1 MNRRLFLAFV
11 PAALAAGCGFQL
23 RRVGSLPFA
32 RLYIEAPAGSMVD
45 PRLRSLL
52 AADRQT
58 ELTATAGEAEAVLR
72 ITQEERA
79 KTIFT
84 LTGGGR
90 VSEYRVSLKLSYSV
104 SGKEGRVLA
113 APEAFELNRIMTYDD
128 SLLLAKGAEEQLL
141 YRDMNDTAALRI
153 MRRLQAIK
161 PDTGSGS

>member
-1 MNRRLFLAFV
+1 MNRRLFLALV

-90 VSEYRVSLKLSYSV
+90 VSEYRVSLKLTYSV
-104 SGKEGRVLA
+104 SGKDGRALA
-113 APEAFELNRIMTYDD
+113 APEAFELNRVMTYDD